1 MAPSIVDDDPK
12 GTISAFLTPFLMG
25 DRTSDGKYHKLL
37 AKFYNRYP
45 IGDVDAESIRS
56 LVANG
61 PDIRMLRANKFM
73 HFIIVENE
81 GMYPFVTMHSSG
93 EWENIRIY
101 VLFSR
106 LDDNE
111 ELQSFAMRFESPES
125 GRMESNGLHDFF
137 HAQLC
142 DHISQNVK
150 NICPSWVPCSQPS
163 FPLDAKDDVSLVLC
177 MLISIYG
184 VRDVI
189 QKLNSAG
196 IYGYRR
202 YIGEMV
208 TLSDLT

>member
-1 MAPSIVDDDPK
+1 MAPSIIDDDPK
-12 GTISAFLTPFLMG
+12 DTISALLTPFLIG

-37 AKFYNRYP
+37 AKFYTRYP
-45 IGDVDAESIRS
+45 IGDVDAESIKS

-61 PDIRMLRANKFM
+61 PDIRMLQANKFM
-73 HFIIVENE
+73 HFRIVENE
-81 GMYPFVTMHSSG
+81 GMYPFVTMHSSD

-125 GRMESNGLHDFF
+125 GRMESSGLHDFF

-142 DHISQNVK
+142 DHISQNVN
-150 NICPSWVPCSQPS
+150 NICPNWVPCSQPS

-196 IYGYRR
+196 IYEYRR
-202 YIGEMV
+202 YIGEMAA
-208 TLSDLT
+208 LSDRT